1 MSTWLSLLP
10 KERDESQELR
20 STESKPNAWDLKA
33 VQVRGGKLEQY
44 AGAGRQIT
52 KNDAKKQSV

>member
-1 MSTWLSLLP
+1 MG
-10 KERDESQELR
+10 
-20 STESKPNAWDLKA
+20 SKGGSGT
-33 VQVRGGKLEQY
+33 RGGKLEQY